1 MIERDDE
8 NTVTVDDQPA
18 SHQRAAEHTRRCGIV
33 TLAGQ
38 PNVGKSTMMNALV
51 GEKLAI
57 VSPKPQTTRDQ
68 IRGILSLTDAQIVF
82 IDTPGVHRARSPLN
96 RAMVAAAVEAL
107 ETVDLVVLVVDAPR
121 AHRSLRHKPRRN
133 ADGSAPDPASPGDQ
147 ASARL
152 DERIHPGDRKII
164 RRLRQHRCRWI
175 VAINKV
181 DAIKKRHLLP
191 IMELYGGAPEVEAIV
206 PISALTHDGLEVL
219 IEVIRKQLPLGEPL
233 YGPDDLT
240 DRSLRFLAA
249 ELIREQVFLQIK
261 QEVPYG
267 VAVEIEVFEELE
279 DVTHIQALVFVER
292 SSQRGILIGRGGTQ
306 MKSIASIAREQIQD
320 MLERKVFLEV
330 HVRVEKDWS
339 RRLVMLRRFGYGTR

>member
-1 MIERDDE
+1 MMERDDDNKGAVDE
-8 NTVTVDDQPA
+8 TPTV
-18 SHQRAAEHTRRCGIV
+18 RADETEPTKRCGIV

-68 IRGILSLTDAQIVF
+68 IRGILTLTDTQVIF

-121 AHRSLRHKPRRN
+121 AHRGLRDKSR
-133 ADGSAPDPASPGDQ
+133 GPASGHVPSPAPSSGPE
-147 ASARL
+147 SLPL
-152 DERIHPGDRKII
+152 DGRIHPEDRKII
-164 RRLRQHRCRWI
+164 RRLRQHGCRWI

-191 IMELYGGAPEVEAIV
+191 IMEVYGGAPDVEAVV
-206 PISALTHDGLEVL
+206 PVSALTQDGLDIL

-233 YGPDDLT
+233 YGADDLT
-240 DRSLRFLAA
+240 DRSLRFLAS
-249 ELIREQVFLQIK
+249 ELIREQVFLQIQ

-267 VAVEIEVFEELE
+267 VAIEIEVFDEHE
-279 DVTHIQALVFVER
+279 DVTHIQAVVCVER
-292 SSQRGILIGRGGTQ
+292 KSQRGILIGRAGTR

-320 MLERKVFLEV
+320 MLERKVFLEI

-339 RRLVMLRRFGYGTR
+339 QQLAMLRRFGYGTR